1 MATNMTSCSTAFR
14 VAQVVGLSGA
24 AWLSGNIAAYS
35 VNVAPSLLTSAQESN
50 LSAST
55 LAKLWRNVYHLG
67 ATQNPPIALCTA
79 AAFFYLAWSDRSGT
93 ISLRE
98 AGQNTSTLY
107 CAAGALTLSIVPFTI
122 LAMTKT
128 NKELLEKASLVET
141 EPIAK
146 VGARAETERF
156 LRQWI
161 GLNGM
166 RSLFPLAACLVV
178 MNKRRV
184 GLGDA

>member
-35 VNVAPSLLTSAQESN
+35 VNVAPSFLTSAQESN

-128 NKELLEKASLVET
+128 NKELLEKAMDW
-141 EPIAK
+141 A
-146 VGARAETERF
+146 
-156 LRQWI
+156 
-161 GLNGM
+161 
-166 RSLFPLAACLVV
+166 
-178 MNKRRV
+178 
-184 GLGDA
+184 